1 MEIIT
6 KGGAIMKLNR
16 QKKIA
21 VVNDI
26 TGIGR
31 CSVAVALPIISAM
44 KIQCC
49 PLPTAILSAHTG
61 FSSFFFDDY
70 TPRMRD
76 YINNWKEL
84 NLQFDGICT
93 GFLGSKEQID
103 VVVEFLKSFKR
114 KDTIVMVDPVMGDYG
129 QLYPTYTQEMCDEM
143 KRLIK
148 YADVITPNLTEACR
162 LLDISYPERALN
174 AEELENIAKELCAQ
188 GPSKVVITGLQH
200 NGKIRNFIYETGK
213 SYTIIETEKI
223 GEDRSG
229 TGDVFSSIVVA
240 NIVKGVD
247 IVTSVKKATDF
258 ISKTLDYTVKI
269 GTPEYNG
276 ICFEEYLTELQ

>member
-1 MEIIT
+1 MNY
-6 KGGAIMKLNR
+6 NR

-21 VVNDI
+21 VVNDF

-61 FSSFFFDDY
+61 FPSFFFDDY
-70 TPRMRD
+70 TPHMRD
-76 YINNWKEL
+76 YMNNWKEL
-84 NLQFDGICT
+84 NLHFDGICT

-103 VVVEFLKSFKR
+103 VVVEFLKSFKT
-114 KDTIVMVDPVMGDYG
+114 KNTIVMVDPVMGDYG
-129 QLYPTYTQEMCDEM
+129 QLYSTYTQEMCDEM
-143 KRLIK
+143 KKLIK
-148 YADVITPNLTEACR
+148 YADVMTPNLTEACR
-162 LLDISYPERALN
+162 LLDIPYPERALSN
-174 AEELENIAKELCAQ
+174 EELENIAKELCTK
-188 GPSKVVITGLQH
+188 GPSRVVITGLQH
-200 NGKIRNFIYETGK
+200 NGNIQNFIYETGK
-213 SYTIIETEKI
+213 PYTIIEAKKI

-229 TGDVFSSIVVA
+229 TGDVFSSIVAA

-247 IVTSVKKATDF
+247 IVTAVKKAVDF
-258 ISKTLDYTVKI
+258 ISKTIDYTVKI
-269 GTPEYNG
+269 GTPAYDG

>member
-1 MEIIT
+1 MS
-6 KGGAIMKLNR
+6 LNK

-21 VVNDI
+21 IVNDF
-26 TGIGR
+26 TGFGR
-31 CSVAVALPIISAM
+31 CSIAVALPIISAM

-70 TPRMRD
+70 TPHMRD
-76 YINNWKEL
+76 YMNNWKEL

-103 VVVEFLKSFKR
+103 VVVEFLCNFKT

-129 QLYPTYTQEMCDEM
+129 KLYSTYTQEMCDEM
-143 KRLIK
+143 KKLIK
-148 YADVITPNLTEACR
+148 YADVMTPNLTEACR
-162 LLDISYPERALN
+162 LLDIPYPEKTLN
-174 AEELENIAKELCAQ
+174 PEQLENIAKELCKK
-188 GPSKVVITGLQH
+188 GPNKIVITGLQH
-200 NGKIRNFIYETGK
+200 NGSIRNFIYETGK
-213 SYTIIETEKI
+213 PYTIIEVKKI

-247 IVTSVKKATDF
+247 IVTAVKKATDF
-258 ISKTLDYTVKI
+258 ISKAINYTAKI
-269 GTPEYNG
+269 GTSVHDG
-276 ICFEEYLTELQ
+276 ICFEEYLTDLQ

>member
-1 MEIIT
+1 MS
-6 KGGAIMKLNR
+6 LNK

-21 VVNDI
+21 IVNDF
-26 TGIGR
+26 TGFGR
-31 CSVAVALPIISAM
+31 CSIAVALPIISAM

-61 FSSFFFDDY
+61 FSNFFFDDY
-70 TPRMRD
+70 TPHMRD
-76 YINNWKEL
+76 YMNNWKEL

-103 VVVEFLKSFKR
+103 VVVEFLCNFKT

-129 QLYPTYTQEMCDEM
+129 KLYSTYTQEMCDEM
-143 KRLIK
+143 KKLIK
-148 YADVITPNLTEACR
+148 YADVMTPNLTEACR
-162 LLDISYPERALN
+162 LLDIPYPEKTLN
-174 AEELENIAKELCAQ
+174 PAQLENIAKELCTK
-188 GPSKVVITGLQH
+188 GPDKIVITGLQH
-200 NGKIRNFIYETGK
+200 NGNIRNFIYEIGK
-213 SYTIIETEKI
+213 PYTIIEVKKI

-247 IVTSVKKATDF
+247 IVTAVKKATDF
-258 ISKTLDYTVKI
+258 ISKAIDYTAKI
-269 GTPEYNG
+269 GTPVHDG
-276 ICFEEYLTELQ
+276 ICFEEYLTDLQ

>member
-1 MEIIT
+1 MSSN
-6 KGGAIMKLNR
+6 K

-21 VVNDI
+21 IVNDF
-26 TGIGR
+26 TGFGR
-31 CSVAVALPIISAM
+31 CSIAVALPIISAM

-70 TPRMRD
+70 TPHMRD
-76 YINNWKEL
+76 YMNNWKEL

-103 VVVEFLKSFKR
+103 VVVEFLCNFKT

-129 QLYPTYTQEMCDEM
+129 KLYSTYTQEMCDEM
-143 KRLIK
+143 KKLIK
-148 YADVITPNLTEACR
+148 YADVMTPNLTEACR
-162 LLDISYPERALN
+162 LLDIPYPQKKLN
-174 AEELENIAKELCAQ
+174 PEQLENIAKELCKK
-188 GPSKVVITGLQH
+188 GPNKIVITGLQY
-200 NGKIRNFIYETGK
+200 NGNIRNFIYETGK
-213 SYTIIETEKI
+213 PYTIIEVKKI

-258 ISKTLDYTVKI
+258 ISKAIDYTAKI
-269 GTPEYNG
+269 GTPVHDG
-276 ICFEEYLTELQ
+276 ICFEEYLTDLQ

>member
-1 MEIIT
+1 MS
-6 KGGAIMKLNR
+6 LNK

-26 TGIGR
+26 TGFGR

-70 TPRMRD
+70 TPHMRD

-103 VVVEFLKSFKR
+103 IVSDFLENFKT
-114 KDTIVMVDPVMGDYG
+114 KDTIVVVDPVMGDNG
-129 QLYPTYTQEMCDEM
+129 KLYSTYTQEMCSEM
-143 KRLIK
+143 KKLIK

-162 LLDISYPERALN
+162 LLDIPYPERECKPN
-174 AEELENIAKELCAQ
+174 ELENIAKELCKK
-188 GPSKVVITGLQH
+188 GPNNIVITGVQY
-200 NGKIRNFIYETGK
+200 NGNILNFIYETGK
-213 SYTIIETEKI
+213 PYTIIETKKI
-223 GEDRSG
+223 GQDRPG
-229 TGDVFSSIVVA
+229 TGDVFSSIVA
-240 NIVKGVD
+240 GSIVKGLD
-247 IVTSVKKATDF
+247 IVAAVKKAIDF
-258 ISKTLDYTVKI
+258 ISKTIEYTNKI
-269 GTPEYNG
+269 GTPIYDG
-276 ICFEEYLTELQ
+276 ICFEEYLSELQ

>member
-1 MEIIT
+1 MS
-6 KGGAIMKLNR
+6 LNK

-21 VVNDI
+21 IVNDF
-26 TGIGR
+26 TGFGR
-31 CSVAVALPIISAM
+31 CSIAVALPIISAM

-61 FSSFFFDDY
+61 FSNFFFDDY
-70 TPRMRD
+70 TPHMRD
-76 YINNWKEL
+76 YMNNWKEL

-103 VVVEFLKSFKR
+103 VVVEFLCNFKT

-129 QLYPTYTQEMCDEM
+129 KLYSTYTQEMCDEM
-143 KRLIK
+143 KKLIK
-148 YADVITPNLTEACR
+148 YADVMTPNLTEACR
-162 LLDISYPERALN
+162 LLDIPYPEKTLN
-174 AEELENIAKELCAQ
+174 PTQLENIAKELCTK
-188 GPSKVVITGLQH
+188 GPDKIVITGLQH
-200 NGKIRNFIYETGK
+200 NGNIRNFIYEIGK
-213 SYTIIETEKI
+213 PYTIIEVKKI

-247 IVTSVKKATDF
+247 IVTAVKKATDF
-258 ISKTLDYTVKI
+258 ISKAINYTAKI
-269 GTPEYNG
+269 GTPVHDG
-276 ICFEEYLTELQ
+276 ICFEEYLTDLQ